1 MCVWSGRGGRQAS
14 RFCGSGC
21 RSSTTISTSSLGG
34 ADRTPVL
41 ATAYDLRVFFTVVTM
56 APEEVT
62 SRDVCFA
69 STPPRLARTLR
80 STKAV
85 VIWSRAKGVLDV
97 YDGPVRCRNLCAGR
111 GYLSPSSTQIL
122 GRFDVRSKGG
132 GRRLAA

>member
-1 MCVWSGRGGRQAS
+1 MTPCPEPWPWVRTLLHSIYDQPD
-14 RFCGSGC
+14 
-21 RSSTTISTSSLGG
+21 
-34 ADRTPVL
+34 ADSVIVQYDRVLNALAEKLPQVAAHLETNRPDVL
-41 ATAYDLRVFFTVVTM
+41 AFTAFPKEIWRQIWSNN
-56 APEEVT
+56 PQ
-62 SRDVCFA
+62 
-69 STPPRLARTLR
+69 
-80 STKAV
+80 